1 MLTCLAIWNV
11 IVCLIYGVDKI
22 LAIKDAHRISEKTL
36 ILCAFIFGGIGAFA
50 GMMLFRHKTAKTKF
64 KILVPFACIFN
75 AVLLG
80 LISGGNVNIDEIM
93 EIFKNF

>member
-1 MLTCLAIWNV
+1 MLTCLTIWNIV
-11 IVCLIYGVDKI
+11 VCLIYGVDKMF
-22 LAIKDAHRISEKTL
+22 AIKDTRRVSEKTL
-36 ILCAFIFGGIGAFA
+36 ILCAFAFGGIGAFA
-50 GMMLFRHKTAKTKF
+50 GMMLFRHKTAKPKF

-80 LISGGNVNIDEIM
+80 LVSGGNVHIDEIM